1 MQVERLTNKIRYY
14 SYTRP
19 ISVIT
24 GYKRLIVLVL
34 STTVF
39 LFSCSNN
46 DVEVIENIQDFNLT
60 IIGEDAQ
67 EVYQYEYE
75 SVNNAGN
82 QINLSSQLGI
92 QNNYLTLR
100 EFQGSLSFYSFSN
113 SAISIIQKNLATGRI
128 TSFPNF
134 YTISA
139 ERSLVWGINDENSV
153 YFGLYK
159 PLGST
164 NLTLRIVSFADMQGF
179 DISLEFGI
187 AKLYEPLYDNGNL
200 FITYLTGGGSYKLV
214 VYNADANA
222 VVKTFDFGK
231 EKPSFLI
238 TDLGN
243 LAVFMQDGRGNT
255 NLEMYDTLN
264 FLSLSTSV
272 LPIAQTFNAGPING
286 AIVNDKLFYQ
296 YVYTQPFEIENG
308 AAVLDLTSGDN
319 TILDIVGL
327 VNKVNDDEG
336 ITIRPLFGQYL
347 SGINLFAISYALQ
360 NVVGE
365 EIGGFLLVSIDG
377 NLVAQGKLKF
387 LPTHFVD

>member
-1 MQVERLTNKIRYY
+1 M
-14 SYTRP
+14 

-34 STTVF
+34 FIATL
-39 LFSCSNN
+39 LFSCSKD
-46 DVEVIENIQDFNLT
+46 DVQETENILDINLT

-67 EVYQYEYE
+67 EVYQYDYE
-75 SVNNAGN
+75 SVNNEGT

-92 QNNYLTLR
+92 NNNYLTLR
-100 EFQGSLSFYSFSN
+100 EFEGSLSFYSFSN
-113 SAISIIQKNLATGRI
+113 SAISLTQKNLATGSI

-139 ERSLVWGINDENSV
+139 ERSLVWGINDGNSV

-164 NLTLRIVSFADMQGF
+164 NLTLRVVSFADMQGF

-187 AKLYEPLYDNGNL
+187 ARLYEPLYDNGNL

-222 VVKTFDFGK
+222 VVKTLEFGK

-243 LAVFMQDGRGNT
+243 LAVFMQDGNGNT
-255 NLEMYDTLN
+255 NLEMFDTIN
-264 FLSLSTSV
+264 FLSISKSV
-272 LPIAQTFNAGPING
+272 FTMAQPFEAGPING
-286 AIVNDKLFYQ
+286 AIVKEKLYYQ

-308 AAVLDLTSGDN
+308 PAVLDLTSGDN

-327 VNKVNDDEG
+327 MNKVNDDEG
-336 ITIRPLFGQYL
+336 IIIRPLFGQYL

-360 NVVGE
+360 NAVGE

-377 NLVAQGKLKF
+377 NLVTQRNLEF